1 MELSS
6 ILHIDPS
13 ELSDFKADV
22 FVATLG
28 YETRCT
34 HISRLLGHLNC
45 TKVAL
50 SSKSTIKDFAYE
62 ENREYFQSRK
72 FALMEVDSHVPD
84 IGSILGALNGKDLG
98 IMIDCTSMPPSW
110 YYQFFKWVNDNQA
123 LQGVVRMR
131 IVYTMANYVHVE
143 SSIKVKAIRNF
154 LDAEINNSVQKKKA
168 LVLGLGQEK
177 NIGESICKLLKPDLH
192 YLYYADPPVEKRFAE
207 QTFINNHSLINATP
221 IKNMISYPIRNGQA
235 IYQSL
240 INTILPLRND
250 YSIILVA
257 HGPKIFS
264 VVSMLIHLG
273 YPDVRISYPLFKK
286 PPVLDRSPSGK
297 PVILDIL
304 FEGEE

>member
-13 ELSDFKADV
+13 QLSDFKADV
-22 FVATLG
+22 FVTTLG

-50 SSKSTIKDFAYE
+50 YSKSTIKDFSYE
-62 ENREYFQSRK
+62 ENREYYLSKK
-72 FALMEVDSHVPD
+72 FVLKEVDSHVPD
-84 IGSILGALNGKDLG
+84 IGSILGSLNGKDLG
-98 IMIDCTSMPPSW
+98 IVIDCTSMPPNW
-110 YYQFFKWVNDNQA
+110 YYQFFKWVNDNQEF
-123 LQGVVRMR
+123 QGVVRMR
-131 IVYTMANYVHVE
+131 IVYTMANYVNME

-154 LDAEINNSVQKKKA
+154 LDTEIKNSVQKKKA

-177 NIGESICKLLKPDLH
+177 NIGESIYKLLKPDLH

-221 IKNMISYPIRNGQA
+221 IKNLVSYPIRNGQA

-250 YSIILVA
+250 YSIILIA

-273 YPDVRISYPLFKK
+273 YPDVGISYPLFKK
-286 PPVLDRSPSGK
+286 PPALDRSPSGK

>member
-6 ILHIDPS
+6 ILHIDPAQ
-13 ELSDFKADV
+13 LSDFKADV
-22 FVATLG
+22 FVTTLG
-28 YETRCT
+28 YESRCT
-34 HISRLLGHLNC
+34 HISQLLEHLDC
-45 TKVAL
+45 KKVAL
-50 SSKSTIKDFAYE
+50 FSKQILKDFAYE
-62 ENREYFQSRK
+62 ENRKYFLSNK
-72 FALMEVDSHVPD
+72 FALMEVDPHVPELASLLD
-84 IGSILGALNGKDLG
+84 SLNGKDLG
-98 IMIDCTSMPPSW
+98 IMIDSTSMPPSW
-110 YYQFFKWVNDNQA
+110 YYQFFKWVNDHQE
-123 LQGVVRMR
+123 LQGLVRIR
-131 IVYTMANYVHVE
+131 IVYTMANYVNME

-154 LDAEINNSVQKKKA
+154 LDAEIKNSVKKKKA

-177 NIGESICKLLKPDLH
+177 NIGESIYKLIKPERH

-207 QTFINNHSLINATP
+207 QTFINNHSLISATP
-221 IKNMISYPIRNGQA
+221 IKNLISYPIRNGQA

-264 VVSMLIHLG
+264 VVSILIHLG

-286 PPVLDRSPSGK
+286 PPALDRSPSGK

-304 FEGEE
+304 FEGE

>member
-6 ILHIDPS
+6 IMHIDPS
-13 ELSDFKADV
+13 QLSDFKADV
-22 FVATLG
+22 FVTNLD
-28 YETRCT
+28 YESRCT
-34 HISRLLGHLNC
+34 HISRLLRHLPC
-45 TKVAL
+45 RKVAL
-50 SSKSTIKDFAYE
+50 FSKSTIKDFAYE
-62 ENREYFQSRK
+62 GNREYFLSKK
-72 FALMEVDSHVPD
+72 FDLVEVDSHVPEL
-84 IGSILGALNGKDLG
+84 GPILGSLNGKNLG
-98 IMIDCTSMPPSW
+98 IIIDCTSMPPSW
-110 YYQFFKWVNDNQA
+110 YFQFFKWVNDNQE

-131 IVYTMANYVHVE
+131 IVYTMANYVNME
-143 SSIKVKAIRNF
+143 STLKVKAIRNF
-154 LDAEINNSVQKKKA
+154 LDAEIKNSVQNKLA

-177 NIGESICKLLKPDLH
+177 NIGESIYKMLKPDLH

-221 IKNMISYPIRNGQA
+221 IKNLISYPVRNGQA

-273 YPDVRISYPLFKK
+273 YPDVRISYPIFKK
-286 PPVLDRSPSGK
+286 PPALDRSPSGK

-304 FEGEE
+304 FEGDE

>member
-1 MELSS
+1 MELSTIS
-6 ILHIDPS
+6 HIDPS
-13 ELSDFKADV
+13 QLSDFKADV
-22 FVATLG
+22 FVTTLG

-34 HISRLLGHLNC
+34 HISRLLGNLNC
-45 TKVAL
+45 KKVAL
-50 SSKSTIKDFAYE
+50 VSKSTIKDFAYE
-62 ENREYFQSRK
+62 ENRKYFLSK
-72 FALMEVDSHVPD
+72 EFTLMEVDPHVPE
-84 IGSILGALNGKDLG
+84 IGSILSTSKGEDLG
-98 IMIDCTSMPPSW
+98 IMIDCTSMPPGW
-110 YYQFFKWVNDNQA
+110 YYQFFKWVNDNQE
-123 LQGVVRMR
+123 LRGEVKMR
-131 IVYTMANYVHVE
+131 IVYTMANYVHTE
-143 SSIKVKAIRNF
+143 SSIKVKSIRNF
-154 LDAEINNSVQKKKA
+154 LDAEINNSVRKKVA

-177 NIGESICKLLKPDLH
+177 NIGESIHKWVKPDLH

-221 IKNMISYPIRNGQA
+221 IRNLISYPIRNGQA

-250 YSIILVA
+250 YSIMVVA

-264 VVSMLIHLG
+264 VVSMLVHLG

-286 PPVLDRSPSGK
+286 PPALDRSPSGK